1 MGACASKE
9 SVGLK
14 DKNAVKPKAQIRQTS
29 ASFVVNSNNNANG
42 TIANS
47 IKARQLNGKVKTYC
61 VIHEN
66 V

>member
-29 ASFVVNSNNNANG
+29 ASFVVN
-42 TIANS
+42 
-47 IKARQLNGKVKTYC
+47 
-61 VIHEN
+61 
-66 V
+66 